1 MRIKSKGYSYKGY
14 HLGQK
19 VMYKGKEEMIIGFDT
34 TAGDEEFIA
43 ITMNS
48 SLRKVGFELIKSVYA
63 DVILGGYDEKAD
75 WVWVSPSEIEVI
87 QEPEENVLSI
97 KVTQI
102 NDKYSTIEIIHQ
114 NIEVL
119 KRGEFNDTQINISSC
134 ISPDYEAYVLYV
146 KGIDSSKD
154 DKPFI
159 VDNKYVAE
167 IEEKVRLINEK
178 YGIPKRWR
186 AEKNCLY
193 YYISDCMNII
203 CSEETYDW
211 TSQAR
216 YERGNYFRTEYEAE
230 KALSK
235 INQIPGDDGQ

>member
-1 MRIKSKGYSYKGY
+1 MRIRNKGYTYRGY

-19 VMYKGKEEMIIGFDT
+19 VIMYGGEEGVIIGFDT
-34 TAGDEEFIA
+34 SEEDDFIA
-43 ITMNS
+43 ITS
-48 SLRKVGFELIKSVYA
+48 SLSKTVKLIESMYA
-63 DVILGGYDEKAD
+63 DVILDGCENEVN
-75 WVWVSPSEIEVI
+75 WRWISPSEIKVLKKD
-87 QEPEENVLSI
+87 VLSI

-114 NIEVL
+114 NMKVI
-119 KRGEFNDTQINISSC
+119 KRGEFEDTQMKILSMS
-134 ISPDYEAYVLYV
+134 SPDYAFGVLYV

-178 YGIPKRWR
+178 YGSSKRRR
-186 AEKNCLY
+186 AEKNCFY
-193 YYISDCMNII
+193 YYINDCMNII
-203 CSEETYDW
+203 CSEEIYDC
-211 TSQAR
+211 TSEAR
-216 YERGNYFRTEYEAE
+216 YERGNYFQTEYEAE

-235 INQIPGDDGQ
+235 INQILGDDEQ